1 MNNRKSILC
10 LFLLFLL
17 SLGSLSVNAQ
27 TVSKVFKEQTL
38 KTVLKEIESQT
49 GLSIIYQK
57 NEINENKKVNATFEN
72 TPVVEA
78 LSSILDKSLEVNLKN
93 KMIVI
98 SKKEQTSSGN
108 SLKKRTITGKVVDDK
123 GESVIGASIAVQGTT
138 LGTITNLDGEYT
150 LANVPENSEVTVSFI
165 GYKTLTFKANDKS
178 LANITLKEDT
188 EMLDE
193 VVVVGYG
200 TVKKRDLTG
209 SVASLNS
216 DVISSVPATSAVEA
230 LQGRASGV
238 VVSTSNW
245 APGET
250 PSILIRGKR
259 SINASND
266 PLFVVDGIPVT
277 GGMGEISPSDIES
290 MEVLKDAS
298 ATAIYGS
305 RGANG
310 VIIITTKQGKEGK
323 TQIDYNGYVGVQTI
337 QNKLDLMNGAE
348 YAEYTREAYRNSN
361 GSNKYLSDT
370 PNKEED
376 MLLPMFKQDP
386 YVLESVMMA
395 YDENGNYDPS
405 RIRSYNWFDDVTR
418 SGLITD
424 HQLNIRGGGA
434 KTNFMASVTYN
445 KTEGIMKD
453 KDYERYSIR
462 FNISHNI
469 NKYIKF
475 GGQTQYSHSVQNRGS
490 GMETDMYLYRIT
502 PLGRFVNEDGTYPGL
517 VGGDSQMY
525 NPLMNTVEG
534 AVDRPLKTS
543 RYLGSYFVDI
553 KFPIKGLSFRSN
565 LGIDSRT
572 VQDYEYFASATTER
586 QLGNSSASNSMK
598 KYSMITWENYF
609 TYNRD
614 FKEKHSLG
622 ITLLQSIQQ
631 DLEETLEAS
640 VQNTPSDVLKYYDL
654 ASGLLIDGVGSD
666 YVKWNMASFM
676 GRINY
681 NYLGRYLLTVSAR
694 YDGSSRLADGHKWV
708 LFPSAALAWRIS
720 DESFMKSL
728 SWVDNLKLRLG
739 YGKTGNSSV
748 DPYQTRGK
756 LGKKRY
762 VYNNGATEIMGYAPS
777 LMANSTLTWETT
789 DQWNIGLDFGFLK
802 NRINGSVELYLQNT
816 HDLLL
821 ERQLP
826 VVSGF
831 SSVMSNVGSTRNKG
845 IEITLNTRNIQTKNF
860 TWSTDWMFSAN
871 KEEIVELY
879 NGKSDD
885 IGNRWFIGN
894 PIDVYYNYEK
904 IGIWQDT
911 PEDLAEMAKFN
922 EKGGNFTVGS
932 IRLRDVDGDY
942 KITDKDKII
951 LGNKR
956 PKFVASLVNNIE
968 YKGFDFS
975 IFLYASVGRMLKND
989 IELMEKPGRANTVK
1003 VNYWTPNNPTNDFP
1017 RPNADTEKLDY
1028 ISTIGYDKA
1037 DFLRIRNI
1045 TIGYTLPKDLTQ
1057 KVMLNKVRFYMSAN
1071 NPFIFTNFTGIDPE
1085 GANGRTSPSYSTWM
1099 FGVNLSM

>member
-1 MNNRKSILC
+1 MDNMKKHLC
-10 LFLLFLL
+10 RLLLL
-17 SLGSLSVNAQ
+17 VALCISCGMANAQ
-27 TVSKVFKEQTL
+27 TVSKDFKAQPL
-38 KTVLKEIESQT
+38 KSVLKDIEQQT
-49 GLSIIYQK
+49 GLSIIY
-57 NEINENKKVNATFEN
+57 
-72 TPVVEA
+72 
-78 LSSILDKSLEVNLKN
+78 EVNEVNGEKKITQSFKNTSVEKVLSEILGEDLEFNIQN
-93 KMIVI
+93 KMIII
-98 SKKEQTSSGN
+98 SKKDVTGTSKKN
-108 SLKKRTITGKVVDDK
+108 LKKITGKIIDEK
-123 GESVIGASIAVQGTT
+123 GEPVIGATVLEEGTSN
-138 LGTITNLDGEYT
+138 GAITDVDGEFS
-150 LANVPENSEVTVSFI
+150 LNDVIENSTLTISYV
-165 GYKTLTFKANDKS
+165 GYKTIQLKASDKKLS
-178 LANITLKEDT
+178 TIVLQEDS
-188 EMLDE
+188 ELIDE

-200 TVKKRDLTG
+200 TIKKRDLTG

-348 YAEYTREAYRNSN
+348 YAEYTREAYRNSS

-370 PNKEED
+370 PDKEQD

-405 RIRSYNWFDDVTR
+405 KIRSYNWFDDVTR
-418 SGLITD
+418 NGLITD

-462 FNISHNI
+462 FNISHSI

-502 PLGRFVNEDGTYPGL
+502 PLGRFINEDGTYPGL

-553 KFPIKGLSFRSN
+553 KFPVKGLSFRSN

-586 QLGNSSASNSMK
+586 QLGNSAASNSVE

-614 FKEKHSLG
+614 FNEKHSLG
-622 ITLLQSIQQ
+622 VTLLQSIQQ
-631 DLEETLEAS
+631 DLKETLGAS
-640 VQNTPSDVLKYYDL
+640 VQNTPSDILKYYDL
-654 ASGLLIDGVGSD
+654 ASGLLIDGVDSD

-728 SWVDNLKLRLG
+728 SWVDNLKFRLG

-777 LMANSTLTWETT
+777 LMANSSLTWETT

-821 ERQLP
+821 ERQLL

-904 IGIWQDT
+904 IGIWQNT

-922 EKGGNFTVGS
+922 EEGGNFTVGS
-932 IRLRDVDGDY
+932 IKLRDVDGDY

-951 LGNKR
+951 LGNER

-989 IELMEKPGRANTVK
+989 IEFMEKPGRANSVR

-1017 RPNADTEKLDY
+1017 RPSADTEKLDY

-1045 TIGYTLPKDLTQ
+1045 TLGYTLPKDLTQ
-1057 KVMLNKVRFYMSAN
+1057 KVMLNKVRFYLSAN
-1071 NPFIFTNFTGIDPE
+1071 NPFIFTNFTGVDPE

>member
-57 NEINENKKVNATFEN
+57 DEINENKKVNATFEN

-108 SLKKRTITGKVVDDK
+108 SLKKRTITGQVVDDK

-245 APGET
+245 VPGET

-386 YVLESVMMA
+386 YVLAV
-395 YDENGNYDPS
+395 
-405 RIRSYNWFDDVTR
+405 SY
-418 SGLITD
+418 
-424 HQLNIRGGGA
+424 
-434 KTNFMASVTYN
+434 
-445 KTEGIMKD
+445 
-453 KDYERYSIR
+453 
-462 FNISHNI
+462 
-469 NKYIKF
+469 
-475 GGQTQYSHSVQNRGS
+475 
-490 GMETDMYLYRIT
+490 
-502 PLGRFVNEDGTYPGL
+502 
-517 VGGDSQMY
+517 
-525 NPLMNTVEG
+525 
-534 AVDRPLKTS
+534 
-543 RYLGSYFVDI
+543 
-553 KFPIKGLSFRSN
+553 
-565 LGIDSRT
+565 
-572 VQDYEYFASATTER
+572 
-586 QLGNSSASNSMK
+586 
-598 KYSMITWENYF
+598 
-609 TYNRD
+609 
-614 FKEKHSLG
+614 
-622 ITLLQSIQQ
+622 
-631 DLEETLEAS
+631 
-640 VQNTPSDVLKYYDL
+640 
-654 ASGLLIDGVGSD
+654 
-666 YVKWNMASFM
+666 
-676 GRINY
+676 
-681 NYLGRYLLTVSAR
+681 
-694 YDGSSRLADGHKWV
+694 
-708 LFPSAALAWRIS
+708 
-720 DESFMKSL
+720 
-728 SWVDNLKLRLG
+728 
-739 YGKTGNSSV
+739 
-748 DPYQTRGK
+748 
-756 LGKKRY
+756 
-762 VYNNGATEIMGYAPS
+762 
-777 LMANSTLTWETT
+777 
-789 DQWNIGLDFGFLK
+789 
-802 NRINGSVELYLQNT
+802 T
-816 HDLLL
+816 HL
-821 ERQLP
+821 
-826 VVSGF
+826 
-831 SSVMSNVGSTRNKG
+831 
-845 IEITLNTRNIQTKNF
+845 
-860 TWSTDWMFSAN
+860 
-871 KEEIVELY
+871 
-879 NGKSDD
+879 
-885 IGNRWFIGN
+885 
-894 PIDVYYNYEK
+894 
-904 IGIWQDT
+904 
-911 PEDLAEMAKFN
+911 
-922 EKGGNFTVGS
+922 
-932 IRLRDVDGDY
+932 
-942 KITDKDKII
+942 
-951 LGNKR
+951 
-956 PKFVASLVNNIE
+956 
-968 YKGFDFS
+968 
-975 IFLYASVGRMLKND
+975 
-989 IELMEKPGRANTVK
+989 
-1003 VNYWTPNNPTNDFP
+1003 
-1017 RPNADTEKLDY
+1017 
-1028 ISTIGYDKA
+1028 
-1037 DFLRIRNI
+1037 
-1045 TIGYTLPKDLTQ
+1045 TLPTILR
-1057 KVMLNKVRFYMSAN
+1057 V
-1071 NPFIFTNFTGIDPE
+1071 
-1085 GANGRTSPSYSTWM
+1085 
-1099 FGVNLSM
+1099 

>member
-57 NEINENKKVNATFEN
+57 DEINENKKVNATFEN

-108 SLKKRTITGKVVDDK
+108 SLKKRTITGQVVDDK

-245 APGET
+245 VPGET

-462 FNISHNI
+462 FNISHNV

-631 DLEETLEAS
+631 DLKETLEAS

-762 VYNNGATEIMGYAPS
+762 VYNNGTTEIMGYAPS

>member
-1 MNNRKSILC
+1 MKHKIL
-10 LFLLFLL
+10 LVLL
-17 SLGSLSVNAQ
+17 LGLMVSFTASAQ
-27 TVSKVFKEQTL
+27 KVTLQFRQVKLAKVFDAITQ
-38 KTVLKEIESQT
+38 QT
-49 GLSIIYQK
+49 GLTVAYSRPTVDPDRIVTI
-57 NEINENKKVNATFEN
+57 EANKEELSQVLTQLMKGTNVTFEIG
-72 TPVVEA
+72 EKK
-78 LSSILDKSLEVNLKN
+78 IYLKEKPTSDVQQN
-93 KMIVI
+93 RKVKTI
-98 SKKEQTSSGN
+98 SG
-108 SLKKRTITGKVVDDK
+108 IIVDDK
-123 GESVIGASIAVQGTT
+123 GEPVIGASIAVQGTT

-165 GYKTLTFKANDKS
+165 GYKTLIFKANDKS

-469 NKYIKF
+469 NKYI
-475 GGQTQYSHSVQNRGS
+475 
-490 GMETDMYLYRIT
+490 
-502 PLGRFVNEDGTYPGL
+502 
-517 VGGDSQMY
+517 
-525 NPLMNTVEG
+525 
-534 AVDRPLKTS
+534 TS
-543 RYLGSYFVDI
+543 
-553 KFPIKGLSFRSN
+553 
-565 LGIDSRT
+565 
-572 VQDYEYFASATTER
+572 
-586 QLGNSSASNSMK
+586 
-598 KYSMITWENYF
+598 
-609 TYNRD
+609 
-614 FKEKHSLG
+614 
-622 ITLLQSIQQ
+622 
-631 DLEETLEAS
+631 
-640 VQNTPSDVLKYYDL
+640 
-654 ASGLLIDGVGSD
+654 
-666 YVKWNMASFM
+666 
-676 GRINY
+676 
-681 NYLGRYLLTVSAR
+681 
-694 YDGSSRLADGHKWV
+694 
-708 LFPSAALAWRIS
+708 
-720 DESFMKSL
+720 
-728 SWVDNLKLRLG
+728 
-739 YGKTGNSSV
+739 
-748 DPYQTRGK
+748 
-756 LGKKRY
+756 
-762 VYNNGATEIMGYAPS
+762 
-777 LMANSTLTWETT
+777 
-789 DQWNIGLDFGFLK
+789 
-802 NRINGSVELYLQNT
+802 
-816 HDLLL
+816 
-821 ERQLP
+821 
-826 VVSGF
+826 
-831 SSVMSNVGSTRNKG
+831 
-845 IEITLNTRNIQTKNF
+845 
-860 TWSTDWMFSAN
+860 
-871 KEEIVELY
+871 
-879 NGKSDD
+879 
-885 IGNRWFIGN
+885 
-894 PIDVYYNYEK
+894 NYEK
-904 IGIWQDT
+904 IFGSGTLKVRYVSTFKKKDEETLFKRYKENYQKELSVGKTLEGIHHDDIVFILEADAETIHKRKQELTIDEINHQLKSLHRLAVSGKYFHILDAMKT
-911 PEDLAEMAKFN
+911 PEEIAKDA
-922 EKGGNFTVGS
+922 
-932 IRLRDVDGDY
+932 I
-942 KITDKDKII
+942 
-951 LGNKR
+951 
-956 PKFVASLVNNIE
+956 
-968 YKGFDFS
+968 
-975 IFLYASVGRMLKND
+975 
-989 IELMEKPGRANTVK
+989 
-1003 VNYWTPNNPTNDFP
+1003 
-1017 RPNADTEKLDY
+1017 KL
-1028 ISTIGYDKA
+1028 T
-1037 DFLRIRNI
+1037 F
-1045 TIGYTLPKDLTQ
+1045 DLTT
-1057 KVMLNKVRFYMSAN
+1057 NK
-1071 NPFIFTNFTGIDPE
+1071 
-1085 GANGRTSPSYSTWM
+1085 
-1099 FGVNLSM
+1099 LQ